1 MSSKFNTY
9 SVVPNEN
16 LAGLPI
22 ISWICIFRVC
32 IYLALCILYPHSY
45 NPGVLFFKNGFL
57 GEVLFQFW
65 GKLRIFSIFLLMKK
79 MFFTRVVLVFQRGE
93 VLFKSEVAIEWIRHI
108 PYCCHFHL
116 IPIGL
121 FWYITFHMK
130 SNKTYIYVTY
140 KMCKGMAYYIQFLE
154 TPQSCFCIK
163 KPTYLSIYYNYKES
177 SMLWKLEKG
186 IYSSIYRSQQKGR
199 AHHIKLGR
207 TILHSRPSSCLLCAL
222 QLNCTCTVIVFC
234 RFQYNFMQNTIEMM
248 FDTTQIRSKKFRYA
262 EIPKLVSNL
271 QESRSKQLKF
281 FREATWSL
289 WLGKIIFLR
298 ATKTNPTYPISIL
311 PTYKVKLED
320 WVFSEPF
327 NEIKKVRQYLMQ
339 NRPTTFFS
347 VILYSSYSFT

>member
-1 MSSKFNTY
+1 
-9 SVVPNEN
+9 
-16 LAGLPI
+16 
-22 ISWICIFRVC
+22 
-32 IYLALCILYPHSY
+32 
-45 NPGVLFFKNGFL
+45 
-57 GEVLFQFW
+57 
-65 GKLRIFSIFLLMKK
+65 
-79 MFFTRVVLVFQRGE
+79 
-93 VLFKSEVAIEWIRHI
+93 
-108 PYCCHFHL
+108 
-116 IPIGL
+116 
-121 FWYITFHMK
+121 
-130 SNKTYIYVTY
+130 
-140 KMCKGMAYYIQFLE
+140 MAYSIQFLE
-154 TPQSCFCIK
+154 TPQYCFCIK

-347 VILYSSYSFT
+347 VILYSSYSFTHFIWWWKHFYRVKFYKVKVLICPTEKDSCWFFFVLSSFMYPRYQMIIGHILDIFVCSWDWTDQSM